1 MKLSITFVDENL
13 QPISREEHELDFV
26 PQVNQ
31 VLKLVVDSQEVQ
43 YRVLSLGG
51 GEQGGKF
58 TPSIATLQKI

>member
-1 MKLSITFVDENL
+1 MKLNVTFVDENL
-13 QPISREEHELDFV
+13 QSISQEEHEFDFV

-31 VLKLVVDSQEVQ
+31 VLKLVVDSQQVQ

-58 TPSIATLQKI
+58 TPSIATLQRI